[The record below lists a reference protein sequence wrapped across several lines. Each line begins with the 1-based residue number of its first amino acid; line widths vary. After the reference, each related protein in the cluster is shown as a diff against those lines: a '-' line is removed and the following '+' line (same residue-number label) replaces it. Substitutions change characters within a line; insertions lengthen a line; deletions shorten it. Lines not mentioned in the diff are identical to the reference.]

1 MMRRII
7 SIFIIIILSILMHM
21 LNRFGIFKNQI
32 IINNKYHE
40 CQYVDKYIPGPED
53 ITSYNSTTLIF
64 GSAELLKIFEIGDPI
79 LADKGNIYAIS
90 DA

>member
-1 MMRRII
+1 
-7 SIFIIIILSILMHM
+7 
-21 LNRFGIFKNQI
+21 
-32 IINNKYHE
+32 
-40 CQYVDKYIPGPED
+40 VDKYIPGPED